1 MVASGA
7 LGRWIEREGGLVGP
21 IQVSSRGGLRG
32 LFVTEAVKA
41 GTPLLAVPRHCTLHS
56 DAVADDDASSLRPHE
71 RLMLALLRARAAAA
85 RAPDDGLSLYVASIP
100 TEIPL
105 LRDWPDGALDALAR
119 QSTAASALAE
129 AARAQRGAAARSCA
143 RVVAHAP
150 FADIVDLRW
159 AEAAVRSR
167 ALDTSAAG
175 GPRTLQLVPIFDMCN
190 HRPADADARVVE
202 ITSDGVAVLTAPE
215 ALRAGD
221 EVRFA
226 YDAAGGNH
234 QLLLDYGF
242 GVARDGTAATAGA
255 PHDPAAVAA
264 VLDAELSEG

>member
-1 MVASGA
+1 MVVATA

-21 IQVSSRGGLRG
+21 IQISSRGGLRG
-32 LFVTEAVKA
+32 LFVSEAVAA

-56 DAVADDDASSLRPHE
+56 DAVADDDASALRPHE
-71 RLMLALLRARAAAA
+71 RLMLALLQARAAAA

-119 QSTAASALAE
+119 QNTAASALAE

-150 FADIVDLRW
+150 FADDADLRW

-190 HRPADADARVVE
+190 HRPAAADADASRRVVE
-202 ITSDGVAVLTAPE
+202 VTSDGVAVLTAPE

-221 EVRFA
+221 EIAFP
-226 YDAAGGNH
+226 YDAGGGNAE
-234 QLLLDYGF
+234 LLLDYGF
-242 GVARDGTAATAGA
+242 GIGADGAAATAA
-255 PHDPAAVAA
+255 PPEDPEAVAA
-264 VLDAELSEG
+264 VLE